1 MAIDL
6 IVQHIRDFL
15 NNRSRY
21 GSTTNINHDNTNGIG
36 FRGSTTAAIG
46 GVGRLTSNCLVRII
60 PPPLPPPPTPAPQ
73 PIECTNQ
80 KYMKINK
87 AVAYIRPH

>member
-21 GSTTNINHDNTNGIG
+21 GSSTSIATNCTNLDHEHGNLNGIG
-36 FRGSTTAAIG
+36 FRGTGTAGSGGGGTPTTAQCN
-46 GVGRLTSNCLVRII
+46 VRLI
-60 PPPLPPPPTPAPQ
+60 PPAR
-73 PIECTNQ
+73 TNNS
-80 KYMKINK
+80 KHTKVNN
-87 AVAYIRPH
+87 AVYYIRPH